1 MTDSQW
7 KIFST
12 FKKELKEKCGEWNK
26 FAAELIPLQK
36 ETATKDTPD
45 YPVENAVVYNTA
57 LDELTPDSEIKL
69 IVIGDNPGKSEQ
81 LNINKKYLVGQAGK
95 LADGFFKKHPELE
108 IDFRKNVIILNKTPI
123 HSAKTKHLS
132 KIEKSLESKN
142 SPAAKLIQ
150 DSQIWMAQK
159 TAQLHI
165 DLFNAAL
172 ATYTEQSKTTTFAT
186 YTDQSK
192 SDSSATCAGPSNIP
206 FLPELWLVGYSELK
220 PRGLFLPY
228 RDTLVQTYNG
238 QPNFTSA
245 TYTDQPK
252 STGTSID
259 PWSRVFVYQHFSM
272 NCFNKDITNHQAA
285 NSSLSLKHSLEQLGI
300 LHKSEIFPL
309 S

>member
-7 KIFST
+7 KVFST
-12 FKKELKEKCGEWNK
+12 FKKELKEKCDEWNK

-36 ETATKDTPD
+36 ETSREDTPD

-57 LDELTPDSEIKL
+57 LDELTSDSEIKL

-81 LNINKKYLVGQAGK
+81 LNINQKYLVGQAGK

-142 SPAAKLIQ
+142 SPASKLIH

-159 TAQLHI
+159 TARLHI
-165 DLFNAAL
+165 DLYNAAL
-172 ATYTEQSKTTTFAT
+172 VT
-186 YTDQSK
+186 YTD
-192 SDSSATCAGPSNIP
+192 PSNIP
-206 FLPELWLVGYSELK
+206 FLPQLWLVGYSELK

-228 RDTLVQTYNG
+228 RDTLAQTYNG
-238 QPNFTSA
+238 QPKPTSA
-245 TYTDQPK
+245 TYTDQSK

-259 PWSRVFVYQHFSM
+259 PWSHVFVYQHFSM
-272 NCFNKDITNHQAA
+272 NCFNKDITNYETI
-285 NSSLSLKHSLEQLGI
+285 NSSLSLKQSLEHLGNI
-300 LHKSEIFPL
+300 HKAEIF

>member
-12 FKKELKEKCGEWNK
+12 FKKELKEKCDEWNK

-36 ETATKDTPD
+36 ETSREDTPD

-57 LDELTPDSEIKL
+57 LDELTSDSEIKL

-81 LNINKKYLVGQAGK
+81 LNINQKYLVGQAGK

-142 SPAAKLIQ
+142 SPASKLIH

-159 TAQLHI
+159 TARLHI
-165 DLFNAAL
+165 DLYNAAL
-172 ATYTEQSKTTTFAT
+172 ATYT
-186 YTDQSK
+186 D
-192 SDSSATCAGPSNIP
+192 PSNIP
-206 FLPELWLVGYSELK
+206 FLPQLWLVGYSELK

-228 RDTLVQTYNG
+228 RDTLAQTYNG
-238 QPNFTSA
+238 
-245 TYTDQPK
+245 QPK

-259 PWSRVFVYQHFSM
+259 PWSHVFVYQHFSM

-285 NSSLSLKHSLEQLGI
+285 NSSLTLKQSLEHLGNI
-300 LHKSEIFPL
+300 HKAEIF